1 VLKLIS
7 TIAIYGAVLVCL
19 GCGGSGS
26 GSSTNTT
33 STQKTVTNTAI
44 YQYGDP
50 ISGVGQATAGQPIDL
65 VIELLGGPKQT
76 NTCYDAKGTIT
87 LYDQQGQL
95 VAPITLSPGYAIP
108 EIEITSLPAGA
119 YTLNA
124 AYSGDSN
131 YASCNGSSFTLTVS
145 SATPNVVT
153 QGATTTTSNKV
164 DHSSLVKIL
173 LPKAEK

>member
-1 VLKLIS
+1 VLKPIS
-7 TIAIYGAVLVCL
+7 TIAITGTVLVCL

-26 GSSTNTT
+26 GSSTNTA
-33 STQKTVTNTAI
+33 SAQKTITNTAI

-65 VIELLGGPKQT
+65 IIELLGGAQQT

-108 EIEITSLPAGA
+108 EIEIPSLPAGT
-119 YTLNA
+119 YTINA

-131 YASCNGSSFTLTVS
+131 YASCNGSSFTLTVVS
-145 SATPNVVT
+145 TTQNDVT
-153 QGATTTTSNKV
+153 QSTTTTTSNKV
-164 DHSSLVKIL
+164 NHSSLVKIL